1 MGCRPTPLPLDC
13 QPLYIGICA
22 CACLCLALQSHKR
35 KVTFTPRYLFPLR
48 FSFFRVLPKASAV
61 PLRFME
67 SRERC
72 FLPVLLCAGPGAAG
86 LGVGGARL
94 SSQERRRLAR
104 PLHSDSLPEHTQIRG
119 KKGEW
124 KGTGSGWKN
133 QKATLVRLI
142 PAKIQLLLTSLYT
155 KRELWL
161 NYITSALTA
170 DSEAY
175 DQDFPIT

>member
-1 MGCRPTPLPLDC
+1 MHTGCRPTPLPLDC
-13 QPLYIGICA
+13 RPLYIGICA

-86 LGVGGARL
+86 LGVGGGHA
-94 SSQERRRLAR
+94 S
-104 PLHSDSLPEHTQIRG
+104 PLRKEGAWRDHSTLIACQNIHRSGG
-119 KKGEW
+119 KKDREW
-124 KGTGSGWKN
+124 LKEPKGYSGPVNSHKDSTFTH
-133 QKATLVRLI
+133 K
-142 PAKIQLLLTSLYT
+142 SLH
-155 KRELWL
+155 KERIMVKLH
-161 NYITSALTA
+161 NIS
-170 DSEAY
+170 SHG
-175 DQDFPIT
+175 